1 MPTLSDIDT
10 ISFSCSLLSLGLPRR
25 NQREVCPRAKG
36 HGTIEPGG
44 RETGH
49 EAIFNEYP
57 DSSAGVMRKR
67 NFARHCLGCNPLV
80 SHCRL
85 TRRIAE
91 TAEPHCCMFIVGVVH
106 PGPSTENTLPALGP
120 LGFCRPC
127 SAGSVSSTMGNE
139 QIMRVQ
145 NSTNSD
151 KTRVRE
157 LFLSS

>member
-1 MPTLSDIDT
+1 M
-10 ISFSCSLLSLGLPRR
+10 
-25 NQREVCPRAKG
+25 
-36 HGTIEPGG
+36 EPGG
-44 RETGH
+44 REMGH

-67 NFARHCLGCNPLV
+67 KFARRCLGCNPLV
-80 SHCRL
+80 SHCWL

-91 TAEPHCCMFIVGVVH
+91 TAEQLCWMFIVGIVH
-106 PGPSTENTLPALGP
+106 PGPSTENPLPSLGP

-139 QIMRVQ
+139 QIMRVK

-151 KTRVRE
+151 KIVVTRVPE